1 MVPGA
6 RDYEI
11 IGYEDMSKL
20 HQAFRTLGA
29 NDSDLVIAGACQ
41 LLLAPDESMSMACY
55 TFDDRGTGYGRGEGV
70 VYFVLKRLD
79 RALADGDPVHAI
91 VVESGSNQNGKTSGS
106 SCRTLTPKQTES
118 VLSIGRL
125 VSTRLRLRDDVEVNS
140 MAENFGREKGRKSQ
154 IAIVNFPGHIFSF
167 LRPRNVLPFIMFIL
181 GHVSATQNTGA
192 SISHGLS
199 GSIKA
204 NIGHVERTS
213 GVAGLGKTI
222 MLLKKDLI
230 SPQLNF
236 INPKPGYNLKE
247 RDINVLIELMPLTPE
262 SHVVPNNVSI
272 DSFGYGRTNAYI
284 ILDKYDPAL
293 IIKGYANGHTSKQTD

>member
-125 VSTRLRLRDDVEVNS
+125 VSTRLRLRDDAEVNS

-154 IAIVNFPGHIFSF
+154 IAI
-167 LRPRNVLPFIMFIL
+167 
-181 GHVSATQNTGA
+181 
-192 SISHGLS
+192 

-204 NIGHVERTS
+204 NIGHVKRTS

-284 ILDKYDPAL
+284 ILEKYDPAL